1 MATAKK
7 NAKSSKTAHVLNLL
21 APGGENEAIRPPA
34 VSQAEPAAPPEDAA
48 AVPAPEAA
56 AAPVEASRPL
66 TPPILEVARSND
78 EQVSLQIK
86 DALESELLSELGDVP
101 SAGAAPALEPEPE
114 PAPEPEPVPEP
125 EPELEPEPVPE
136 PEPEPQP
143 APEAASESEPEA
155 ETIPEP
161 ASKLEPIPEP
171 EPQPAPE
178 AASEPEP
185 EAETIPEPASKPEPI
200 PEPEPLPAP
209 EAASESEPEAE
220 TIPEPA
226 SEPEP
231 IPEPEPLPAP
241 IPAPHPA
248 PDPND
253 LVVINIMEALV
264 EEKAPRYIKMFGL
277 CSCKRCEADVK
288 ALTLTNVQPAYIV
301 RRRAEAHAMLTVYE
315 SRYNS
320 TIFAQLTRACK
331 AVMDSPRH
339 DREQSLL

>member
-86 DALESELLSELGDVP
+86 DALENELLSELGDVP
-101 SAGAAPALEPEPE
+101 STGAAPALEPKPE

-125 EPELEPEPVPE
+125 EPELEP
-136 PEPEPQP
+136 
-143 APEAASESEPEA
+143 
-155 ETIPEP
+155 IPEP
-161 ASKLEPIPEP
+161 ASGLKPVSEPVPQPEFTPEP
-171 EPQPAPE
+171 KPQPAPE
-178 AASEPEP
+178 AASEP
-185 EAETIPEPASKPEPI
+185 
-200 PEPEPLPAP
+200 
-209 EAASESEPEAE
+209 EPEAE

-331 AVMDSPRH
+331 IVMDSPRH
-339 DREQSLL
+339 DREQSLM

>member
-34 VSQAEPAAPPEDAA
+34 VSQAEPASSPEDAA
-48 AVPAPEAA
+48 AAPLPEAA

-86 DALESELLSELGDVP
+86 DALESELLSELGDMP
-101 SAGAAPALEPEPE
+101 PALEPEPE
-114 PAPEPEPVPEP
+114 PISEPASEPEPISQPESTPEPEPQSAPEASAEPEP
-125 EPELEPEPVPE
+125 EPTPEPASEPESI

-143 APEAASESEPEA
+143 VPEAASEPEPEPM
-155 ETIPEP
+155 PEP
-161 ASKLEPIPEP
+161 ASEPEPIPEP

-185 EAETIPEPASKPEPI
+185 EPEPI
-200 PEPEPLPAP
+200 PEPA
-209 EAASESEPEAE
+209 
-220 TIPEPA
+220 
-226 SEPEP
+226 
-231 IPEPEPLPAP
+231 PEPEPTPEPEPQPVPKPAP
-241 IPAPHPA
+241 AAPPA
-248 PDPND
+248 PDPNE
-253 LVVINIMEALV
+253 LVVMNVMEALV

>member
-101 SAGAAPALEPEPE
+101 FAGAAPALEPEPE

-125 EPELEPEPVPE
+125 EPELEPIPEPASGPEPVSEPVPQPE
-136 PEPEPQP
+136 FTPEPKPLP
-143 APEAASESEPEA
+143 APEAASEPKPEA

-161 ASKLEPIPEP
+161 ASEPEPISEP

-178 AASEPEP
+178 AASEP
-185 EAETIPEPASKPEPI
+185 
-200 PEPEPLPAP
+200 
-209 EAASESEPEAE
+209 EPEAE

>member
-34 VSQAEPAAPPEDAA
+34 VSQAEPASSPEDA
-48 AVPAPEAA
+48 AA

-86 DALESELLSELGDVP
+86 DALESELLSELGDMP

-125 EPELEPEPVPE
+125 EPELEP
-136 PEPEPQP
+136 
-143 APEAASESEPEA
+143 
-155 ETIPEP
+155 IPEP
-161 ASKLEPIPEP
+161 ASGLKPVSEPVPQPEFTP
-171 EPQPAPE
+171 ELEPQPAPE
-178 AASEPEP
+178 AASEP
-185 EAETIPEPASKPEPI
+185 
-200 PEPEPLPAP
+200 
-209 EAASESEPEAE
+209 EPEAE

-264 EEKAPRYIKMFGL
+264 EEKRPGISRCSACAPA
-277 CSCKRCEADVK
+277 SA
-288 ALTLTNVQPAYIV
+288 A
-301 RRRAEAHAMLTVYE
+301 RRM
-315 SRYNS
+315 
-320 TIFAQLTRACK
+320 
-331 AVMDSPRH
+331 
-339 DREQSLL
+339 

>member
-86 DALESELLSELGDVP
+86 DALENELLSELGDVP
-101 SAGAAPALEPEPE
+101 STGAAPALEPKPE

-125 EPELEPEPVPE
+125 EPELEP
-136 PEPEPQP
+136 
-143 APEAASESEPEA
+143 
-155 ETIPEP
+155 IPEP
-161 ASKLEPIPEP
+161 ASGLKPVSEPVPQPEFTPEP
-171 EPQPAPE
+171 KPQPAPE
-178 AASEPEP
+178 AASEP
-185 EAETIPEPASKPEPI
+185 
-200 PEPEPLPAP
+200 
-209 EAASESEPEAE
+209 EPEAE

>member
-101 SAGAAPALEPEPE
+101 SAGAAPALES
-114 PAPEPEPVPEP
+114 
-125 EPELEPEPVPE
+125 EPELEP
-136 PEPEPQP
+136 
-143 APEAASESEPEA
+143 
-155 ETIPEP
+155 IPEP
-161 ASKLEPIPEP
+161 ASGPEPVSEPVPQPEFTPEP

-185 EAETIPEPASKPEPI
+185 EAETIPEPASEPEPI
-200 PEPEPLPAP
+200 PEPEPQPAP
-209 EAASESEPEAE
+209 EAASEPKPEAE

-226 SEPEP
+226 SK
-231 IPEPEPLPAP
+231 PEPLPAP

>member
-125 EPELEPEPVPE
+125 EPELEPIPEPASGPEPVSEPVPQPE
-136 PEPEPQP
+136 FTPEPKPQP
-143 APEAASESEPEA
+143 APEAASEPEPEA

-178 AASEPEP
+178 AASEP
-185 EAETIPEPASKPEPI
+185 
-200 PEPEPLPAP
+200 
-209 EAASESEPEAE
+209 EPEAE

>member
-171 EPQPAPE
+171 A
-178 AASEPEP
+178 
-185 EAETIPEPASKPEPI
+185 
-200 PEPEPLPAP
+200 PLPAP

>member
-34 VSQAEPAAPPEDAA
+34 VSQAEPASSPEDAA
-48 AVPAPEAA
+48 AAPVPEAA
-56 AAPVEASRPL
+56 AAPPVEASRPL

-86 DALESELLSELGDVP
+86 DALESELLSELGDMP
-101 SAGAAPALEPEPE
+101 SALEPEPE
-114 PAPEPEPVPEP
+114 PAPELESELEPIPELEPEIEPEPEP
-125 EPELEPEPVPE
+125 EPELIPETASEPEPISQPESTPAPEAVSE
-136 PEPEPQP
+136 PEPEP
-143 APEAASESEPEA
+143 

-161 ASKLEPIPEP
+161 APDPEPISEP
-171 EPQPAPE
+171 EPQPVPE

-185 EAETIPEPASKPEPI
+185 EPEPI
-200 PEPEPLPAP
+200 PEPA
-209 EAASESEPEAE
+209 
-220 TIPEPA
+220 
-226 SEPEP
+226 
-231 IPEPEPLPAP
+231 PEPEPTPEPDPQPAP
-241 IPAPHPA
+241 KPAPAAPPA
-248 PDPND
+248 PDPNE
-253 LVVINIMEALV
+253 LVVMNVMEALV

-331 AVMDSPRH
+331 IVMDSPRH
-339 DREQSLL
+339 DREQSLM

>member
-34 VSQAEPAAPPEDAA
+34 VSQAEPASSPEDAA
-48 AVPAPEAA
+48 AAPVPEAA

-86 DALESELLSELGDVP
+86 DALESELLSELGDMP

-125 EPELEPEPVPE
+125 EPELEP
-136 PEPEPQP
+136 
-143 APEAASESEPEA
+143 
-155 ETIPEP
+155 IPEP
-161 ASKLEPIPEP
+161 ASGLKPVSEPVPQPEFTP
-171 EPQPAPE
+171 ELEPQPAPE
-178 AASEPEP
+178 AASEP
-185 EAETIPEPASKPEPI
+185 
-200 PEPEPLPAP
+200 
-209 EAASESEPEAE
+209 EPEAE

>member
-209 EAASESEPEAE
+209 
-220 TIPEPA
+220 
-226 SEPEP
+226 
-231 IPEPEPLPAP
+231 

>member
-86 DALESELLSELGDVP
+86 DALENELLSELGDVP
-101 SAGAAPALEPEPE
+101 STGAAPALEPKPE
-114 PAPEPEPVPEP
+114 PAPEPEPVHEP
-125 EPELEPEPVPE
+125 EPELEP
-136 PEPEPQP
+136 
-143 APEAASESEPEA
+143 
-155 ETIPEP
+155 IPEP
-161 ASKLEPIPEP
+161 ASGLKPVSEPVPQPEFTPEP
-171 EPQPAPE
+171 KPQPAPE
-178 AASEPEP
+178 AASEP
-185 EAETIPEPASKPEPI
+185 
-200 PEPEPLPAP
+200 
-209 EAASESEPEAE
+209 EPEAE